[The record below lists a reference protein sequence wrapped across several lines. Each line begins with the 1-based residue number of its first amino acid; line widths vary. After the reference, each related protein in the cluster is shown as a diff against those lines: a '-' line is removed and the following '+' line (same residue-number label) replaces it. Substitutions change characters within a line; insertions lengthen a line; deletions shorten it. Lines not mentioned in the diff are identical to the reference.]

1 MNNKMVKKI
10 TNFKIALVSII
21 FLVSNLNTFAQS
33 KENVLKVVDSMA
45 LKMFNDMNN
54 RDYDAIL
61 DMTHPKVFEIVPKES
76 MKGIFKSMFEGN
88 EDFSIEIPQTIPKY
102 KISEIFE
109 IENDTLQFAFVS
121 YDMEMNMT
129 FNKQEF
135 DEASKETMVS
145 MMKTKGIDVDF
156 VSDNTLEMLMRDRM
170 TIILKDNSTND
181 KWVMINYDPDSPLFY
196 QIVSSSLLEKAKE
209 YNQNLMLQSKK
220 ESED

>member
-1 MNNKMVKKI
+1 MIKKTI
-10 TNFKIALVSII
+10 NFKIAVSVIMLI
-21 FLVSNLNTFAQS
+21 LIACVSVTAQS
-33 KENVLKVVDSMA
+33 SENALKVVDSMA
-45 LKMFNDMNN
+45 LKMFNDINN

-88 EDFSIEIPQTIPKY
+88 EDFSIDIPKVTPEY
-102 KISEIFE
+102 RISEIFE
-109 IENDTLQFAFVS
+109 IENDTLQYAFVS

-135 DEASKETMVS
+135 DEASKGTMVS

-156 VSDNTLEMLMRDRM
+156 VSDNTLAMLMRDRM

-196 QIVSSSLLEKAKE
+196 QIIPSSLLEKAKE

>member
-1 MNNKMVKKI
+1 MLKKT
-10 TNFKIALVSII
+10 TNFKIVLISII
-21 FLVSNLNTFAQS
+21 FLVSNLNIFAQS
-33 KENVLKVVDSMA
+33 KENVLKLVDSMA
-45 LKMFNDMNN
+45 LKMFKDMNN

-109 IENDTLQFAFVS
+109 IETDTLKYAFVS

-135 DEASKETMVS
+135 DEASKETMVA

-156 VSDNTLEMLMRDRM
+156 VSDNTLAMLMRDRM

-209 YNQNLMLQSKK
+209 YNQSLMLQSKK

>member
-1 MNNKMVKKI
+1 MIKKLNNLTI
-10 TNFKIALVSII
+10 TLVVIA
-21 FLVSNLNTFAQS
+21 FLVVNLNTIAQS
-33 KENVLKVVDSMA
+33 NKNELKVVDSMA
-45 LKMFNDMNN
+45 LKMFKDMNN

-88 EDFSIEIPQTIPKY
+88 EDFSIDIPKTVPEY

-109 IENDTLQFAFVS
+109 IVNDTLQYAFVS

-135 DEASKETMVS
+135 DDDSKETMVA

-156 VSDNTLEMLMRDRM
+156 VSDNSLAMFMRNRM
-170 TIILKDNSTND
+170 TIILNDNSTNG

-196 QIVSSSLLEKAKE
+196 QIIPSSLLEKAKE

-220 ESED
+220 ENED